1 LKRVLILAAGTAALA
16 VPAAAVAATTHPATI
31 KLEKTKKGTI
41 LENSRGFTVYMFTRD
56 KGGKNMCVKIT
67 GCSSVWPAVTVKGKP
82 VAGPGI
88 KAKLLGTTT
97 LAHGVKQVTYAGHPL
112 YTFADDGGPH
122 MTGYIG
128 VSEFGGHWYALT
140 ASGHEVK

>member
-1 LKRVLILAAGTAALA
+1 MKRVLILMAGIAALA
-16 VPAAAVAATTHPATI
+16 VPAMAVAGTSHPATI
-31 KLEKTKKGTI
+31 KLEKTSKGMI
-41 LENSRGFTVYMFTRD
+41 LASSRGWTIYMFTHD
-56 KGGKNMCVKIT
+56 KGGKNSCVKIM
-67 GCSSVWPAVTVKGKP
+67 GCSSTWPAVTVKGKP

>member
-1 LKRVLILAAGTAALA
+1 LKRVLILMAGSAVLA
-16 VPAAAVAATTHPATI
+16 VPAVAVAGTSHPATI
-31 KLEKTKKGTI
+31 KLEKTNKGTI

-56 KGGKNMCVKIT
+56 KGGKNMCVKIS

-112 YTFADDGGPH
+112 YTYIGDSGPH
-122 MTGYIG
+122 MTSYIG
-128 VSEFGGHWYALT
+128 FLAFGGHWEALT
-140 ASGHEVK
+140 AAGHMVK